1 MYTILYLV
9 LAKLRHSSRS
19 AVVWD
24 SEKLTFAS
32 GLHIALSHA
41 EGGHT
46 TLLAAGHRTIYS
58 DFNHL
63 ANVHDHTQSS
73 GVRDWSA
80 LAA

>member
-32 GLHIALSHA
+32 GLHLALSHA

-46 TLLAAGHRTIYS
+46 TLLAAGRRTIS
-58 DFNHL
+58 QASTILPTFMTIRSRL
-63 ANVHDHTQSS
+63 A
-73 GVRDWSA
+73 
-80 LAA
+80 